1 MEFFNFVTQIDIA
14 ILNFIREFL
23 RCTFFDVTMPFLSA
37 IGEGGIV
44 WIVISLIMLFFRK
57 TRSWGIMLLLAMLL
71 GYLIGEVAVKNI
83 VCRVR
88 PCYIVDIQ
96 MIVSKPRSYSFPS
109 GHSCSSFA
117 AATVILKMNKHFGI
131 PALVLASLIAFSRLY
146 NYVHYPT
153 DVLCGIILGVLCAL
167 IVCYL
172 FKKFKLQEKIDKLG
186 VRRDKNEIS

>member
-23 RCTFFDVTMPFLSA
+23 RCTFFDVTMTFLSA

-117 AATVILKMNKHFGI
+117 AATVLLKMNKHFGI

-153 DVLCGIILGVLCAL
+153 DILCGIILGVLCAL

-172 FKKFKLQEKIDKLG
+172 FKKFKWQEKIDNIG

>member
-23 RCTFFDVTMPFLSA
+23 RCTFFDVTMTFLSA

-96 MIVSKPRSYSFPS
+96 MIVSKPGSYSFPS

-117 AATVILKMNKHFGI
+117 AATVLLKMNKRFGI
-131 PALVLASLIAFSRLY
+131 PAFILASLIAFSRLY

-172 FKKFKLQEKIDKLG
+172 FRKFKWQEKIDKLG

>member
-23 RCTFFDVTMPFLSA
+23 RCTFFDVTMTFLSA

-117 AATVILKMNKHFGI
+117 AATVLLKMNKHFGI

-172 FKKFKLQEKIDKLG
+172 FKKFKWQEKIDNIG